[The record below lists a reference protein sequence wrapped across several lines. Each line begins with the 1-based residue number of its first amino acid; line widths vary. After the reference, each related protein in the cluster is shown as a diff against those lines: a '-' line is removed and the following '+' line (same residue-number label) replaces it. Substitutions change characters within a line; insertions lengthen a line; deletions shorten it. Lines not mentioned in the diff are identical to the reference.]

1 MYSILK
7 KKNLLCTGCGACVN
21 ICRENAISYKE
32 NIEEDGSLIAQ
43 INQEKCVDCG
53 LCRSVCPQLN
63 TSLNDNWKDP
73 ECYAVMADDDIRTK
87 SSSGGAFT
95 ILSNYVL
102 EQNGVVCGAAWGE
115 EFEVHHII
123 VTKKSELPLLR
134 RSKYVQSR
142 IEYVYREL
150 KKYLECGKKVLFVGC
165 PCQVAGLKSY
175 LKAKY
180 QNLITVDLYC
190 NYTPSPVVM
199 RKYLEESYGKENIDS
214 VEFRIK
220 DEGWIAD
227 ICDVKLKNRAKK
239 RCREFNDSFQQGYH
253 VRLYMRKVCED
264 CNFADIPRQGD
275 FSIGDFWWIEQYH
288 PELNDQKGTS
298 CILVNNQEAKDI
310 FEVIVSQF
318 KVCERVELKCMEN
331 NRKPGVK
338 AHRNRDYFYK
348 LLQEGS
354 FKDAVEKSK
363 NGIYDIVLWGNWS
376 EKNYG
381 SELTYYALYQVLSG
395 LNYNVLMVE
404 RPKTAVWGPNEGT
417 PLFQTTPYPSYACHE
432 LYKSKDEMIE
442 LNEKSDIF
450 LVGSDQIWHHDL
462 YKPFGEVCYFDYVY
476 NSKKKIAY
484 AASFGREYWN
494 GTEEDVQETTR
505 DLQKFDFISVREKSG
520 VEICK
525 EKFNVTAEWVLDPVF
540 VCDSKKY
547 VELSQKSQANMPEK
561 YIGVYMLDIE
571 NRKLNIIKNVKE
583 KIRIPEYIITD
594 AFKKHDD
601 YWSEE
606 INLHKEAFC
615 EDWLK
620 NIITSEFVITDSFH
634 GMCFSIIFHKPFIAV
649 INEERGGTRFR
660 ELTSKLGLSDRIV
673 TADVEQEKIKAIC
686 DQEIDYKKVDSIIE
700 MEKERSLNWLK
711 RALLKE
717 KKVKLDGYDILLK
730 RLLKY
735 QYEMKDIKPR
745 LKQAEEALGG
755 RKWDIQVHRN
765 ELNEQLEKINRLEKE
780 LIDLKSTLNGSILS
794 KVIQAMKAKKKS

>member
-1 MYSILK
+1 MYSILR

-264 CNFADIPRQGD
+264 CKFADIPRQGD

-310 FEVIVSQF
+310 FETIESQF

-338 AHRNRDYFYK
+338 AHRNRDCFYK

-354 FKDAVEKSK
+354 FKDAV
-363 NGIYDIVLWGNWS
+363 G
-376 EKNYG
+376 
-381 SELTYYALYQVLSG
+381 
-395 LNYNVLMVE
+395 
-404 RPKTAVWGPNEGT
+404 
-417 PLFQTTPYPSYACHE
+417 
-432 LYKSKDEMIE
+432 
-442 LNEKSDIF
+442 
-450 LVGSDQIWHHDL
+450 
-462 YKPFGEVCYFDYVY
+462 
-476 NSKKKIAY
+476 KK
-484 AASFGREYWN
+484 
-494 GTEEDVQETTR
+494 
-505 DLQKFDFISVREKSG
+505 
-520 VEICK
+520 
-525 EKFNVTAEWVLDPVF
+525 
-540 VCDSKKY
+540 
-547 VELSQKSQANMPEK
+547 
-561 YIGVYMLDIE
+561 
-571 NRKLNIIKNVKE
+571 
-583 KIRIPEYIITD
+583 
-594 AFKKHDD
+594 
-601 YWSEE
+601 
-606 INLHKEAFC
+606 
-615 EDWLK
+615 
-620 NIITSEFVITDSFH
+620 
-634 GMCFSIIFHKPFIAV
+634 
-649 INEERGGTRFR
+649 
-660 ELTSKLGLSDRIV
+660 
-673 TADVEQEKIKAIC
+673 
-686 DQEIDYKKVDSIIE
+686 
-700 MEKERSLNWLK
+700 
-711 RALLKE
+711 
-717 KKVKLDGYDILLK
+717 
-730 RLLKY
+730 
-735 QYEMKDIKPR
+735 
-745 LKQAEEALGG
+745 
-755 RKWDIQVHRN
+755 
-765 ELNEQLEKINRLEKE
+765 
-780 LIDLKSTLNGSILS
+780 
-794 KVIQAMKAKKKS
+794 